1 MSNRLE
7 AKERIDIVPEV
18 EGPWSFD
25 HIRILRQAEAQ
36 RGEEFARLVGVLWR
50 WAGAV
55 VQRVFRSP
63 AGGSDIAGLD
73 QLNDHTLADIGLT
86 RTQVPAFVAREV
98 AAARDIAS
106 RAKTFHADLHAA

>member
-36 RGEEFARLVGVLWR
+36 RGEELARLVGMLWR
-50 WAGAV
+50 SARAAV
-55 VQRVFRSP
+55 RRLFRP
-63 AGGSDIAGLD
+63 LAGGSDIAGLD

-86 RTQVPAFVAREV
+86 RAQVPAFVAREV

-106 RAKTFHADLHAA
+106 RTKTFRADPRAA